1 MCREKCAPPASACP
15 LIGSALPLLLV
26 LLLFLTQGCASRG
39 PYRLFLMPAPE
50 VYEADGLNPFQDPGK
65 IEKDTRIEVLYAT
78 DRKPVAG
85 SDAKGFYENDRG
97 YLLRLGVGTV
107 RLGEEGT
114 TWDDLKRVSL
124 LKNRTEDFPL
134 QVTAAEEFGILDRTF
149 SRFDSPEM
157 LRKKSSAAGRRFAAA
172 VEERLKRSSKKDIVV
187 YVPGFKVNFENPL
200 LVTAELW
207 HYLGY
212 DGAFVAFA
220 WPSTP
225 SVWAY
230 VSDAETAALSSR
242 TLRIFLQYLA
252 ACTSARRIHV
262 LGYSAGSRLI
272 TRAFY
277 DLALI
282 HASDDDAAIRKALR
296 IGQVILVG
304 SDVDR
309 DIFAGMLLDGI
320 LRIPE
325 HFTVYMSTADS
336 ALSMSSWVLNRQRLG
351 QLTKGQTVKTHIN
364 ELLRSIPNLSLID
377 VSEAEEAFSGNGHAY
392 FRKSPWASSDVLATL
407 RLDLSPDQRGLTRSK
422 DSPIWTFPPDY
433 ISRLKTAI
441 SGAGQGAY

>member
-1 MCREKCAPPASACP
+1 MRA
-15 LIGSALPLLLV
+15 ALAVLLG
-26 LLLFLTQGCASRG
+26 LLLFFAQGCGSSG

-50 VYEADGLNPFQDPGK
+50 LYEVDGLNPFQDLGV

-78 DRKPVAG
+78 DREPAAG
-85 SDAKGFYENDRG
+85 AKADGFYGNKRG

-107 RLGEEGT
+107 HLGEEGT

-124 LKNRTEDFPL
+124 LKNRTREFPL
-134 QVTAAEEFGILDRTF
+134 QVTAAEEFGILARTF
-149 SRFDSPEM
+149 SEFDPPEM
-157 LRKKSSAAGRRFAAA
+157 RRKKSDMAGRRFAAA
-172 VEERLKRSSKKDIVV
+172 VEERLKRSPQKDIVV

-212 DGAFVAFA
+212 EGAFIAFA
-220 WPSTP
+220 WPATP

-230 VSDAETAALSSR
+230 ASDAETAALSSR
-242 TLRIFLQYLA
+242 NLRIFLQYLA
-252 ACTSARRIHV
+252 DATSARRIHV

-296 IGQVILVG
+296 VGQVILVG

-325 HFTVYMSTADS
+325 HFSVYMSTADS
-336 ALSMSSWVLNRQRLG
+336 ALGMSSWLLNRQRLG
-351 QLTKGQTVKTHIN
+351 QLVKGQTMRAHVN
-364 ELLRSIPNLSLID
+364 ELLRAVPNLSLID
-377 VSEAEEAFSGNGHAY
+377 VSEAEQAFAGNGHAY
-392 FRKSPWASSDVLATL
+392 FRKSPWASSDILAAL
-407 RLDLSPDQRGLTRSK
+407 RFGLTPAQRGLSRPAG
-422 DSPIWTFPPDY
+422 SPVWTFPPDY
-433 ISRLKTAI
+433 ISRLKAAI
-441 SGAGQGAY
+441 SGIQPASN